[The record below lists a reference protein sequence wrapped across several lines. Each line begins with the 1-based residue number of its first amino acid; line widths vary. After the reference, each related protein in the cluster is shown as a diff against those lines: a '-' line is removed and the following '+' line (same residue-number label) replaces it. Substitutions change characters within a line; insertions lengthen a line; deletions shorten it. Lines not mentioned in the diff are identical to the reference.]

1 MKINLKDILT
11 LTLVNAK
18 KQVKDLTDSQVSNL
32 LTKINKLMTIVG
44 NESDIRYKNILL
56 KDAEN
61 EVDDYIESTIEE
73 PVDDEVQEA

>member
-56 KDAEN
+56 EDAEN
-61 EVDDYIESTIEE
+61 EADDYIESTIEE
-73 PVDDEVQEA
+73 PVDDEE

>member
-61 EVDDYIESTIEE
+61 EVDDYIESTTEE
-73 PVDDEVQEA
+73 PVDDEV

>member
-1 MKINLKDILT
+1 MKIDLKDILT

-56 KDAEN
+56 EDAEN

-73 PVDDEVQEA
+73 PADDEV

>member
-56 KDAEN
+56 EDAEN
-61 EVDDYIESTIEE
+61 EADDYIESTIEE
-73 PVDDEVQEA
+73 SVDDER

>member
-56 KDAEN
+56 EDVEN

-73 PVDDEVQEA
+73 PVDDEV

>member
-44 NESDIRYKNILL
+44 NESDIRYKNTLL
-56 KDAEN
+56 EDAEN
-61 EVDDYIESTIEE
+61 GVDDYIESTIEE

>member
-56 KDAEN
+56 EDAEN
-61 EVDDYIESTIEE
+61 EVNDYIESTIEE
-73 PVDDEVQEA
+73 PVDDER

>member
-56 KDAEN
+56 EGAEN

-73 PVDDEVQEA
+73 PVNDEV

>member
-56 KDAEN
+56 EDAEN
-61 EVDDYIESTIEE
+61 EADDYIETTIEE
-73 PVDDEVQEA
+73 PVDDER

>member
-56 KDAEN
+56 EDAEN
-61 EVDDYIESTIEE
+61 EADDYIESTIEE

>member
-32 LTKINKLMTIVG
+32 LTKINKLITIVG

-56 KDAEN
+56 EGAEN

-73 PVDDEVQEA
+73 PVNDEV

>member
-56 KDAEN
+56 EDAEN
-61 EVDDYIESTIEE
+61 EVDDYIEITIKE
-73 PVDDEVQEA
+73 PVDDER

>member
-56 KDAEN
+56 EDAEN

-73 PVDDEVQEA
+73 SVDDEVQEA

>member
-56 KDAEN
+56 EDAEN
-61 EVDDYIESTIEE
+61 EADDYIETTIEE
-73 PVDDEVQEA
+73 PVDDEA

>member
-56 KDAEN
+56 EDVEN

>member
-32 LTKINKLMTIVG
+32 LTKINKLMTIVN

-56 KDAEN
+56 EDAEN

-73 PVDDEVQEA
+73 PVDDER

>member
-18 KQVKDLTDSQVSNL
+18 KQVKDLTDSQISNL

-56 KDAEN
+56 EGAEN

-73 PVDDEVQEA
+73 PVDDEV

>member
-56 KDAEN
+56 ENAEN

>member
-56 KDAEN
+56 ENAEN

-73 PVDDEVQEA
+73 PVDDEV

>member
-56 KDAEN
+56 EDAEN
-61 EVDDYIESTIEE
+61 EVDDYVESTIEE

>member
-18 KQVKDLTDSQVSNL
+18 KQVKDLTNSQVSNL

-56 KDAEN
+56 ENAEN
-61 EVDDYIESTIEE
+61 EVDDYIESTIKE

>member
-56 KDAEN
+56 EGAEN
-61 EVDDYIESTIEE
+61 EVDDYIEFTIEE
-73 PVDDEVQEA
+73 PVDDEV

>member
-1 MKINLKDILT
+1 MKINLKDILA

-44 NESDIRYKNILL
+44 NESDIRYKNVLL
-56 KDAEN
+56 EDAEN

-73 PVDDEVQEA
+73 PVDDEVQ

>member
-56 KDAEN
+56 EDAEN
-61 EVDDYIESTIEE
+61 EADDYIESTIEE
-73 PVDDEVQEA
+73 PIDDEA

>member
-56 KDAEN
+56 EDAEN

-73 PVDDEVQEA
+73 PVNDEVQEA

>member
-56 KDAEN
+56 EDAEN
-61 EVDDYIESTIEE
+61 EVDDYIETTIKE
-73 PVDDEVQEA
+73 PVDDEG

>member
-1 MKINLKDILT
+1 MKIDLKDILT

-32 LTKINKLMTIVG
+32 LTKINKLITIVG

-56 KDAEN
+56 EDAEN

-73 PVDDEVQEA
+73 PVDDEV

>member
-56 KDAEN
+56 EDAEN
-61 EVDDYIESTIEE
+61 EADDYVESTIEE
-73 PVDDEVQEA
+73 PVDDEVQ

>member
-18 KQVKDLTDSQVSNL
+18 KQVKNLTDSQVSNL

-56 KDAEN
+56 EDAEN
-61 EVDDYIESTIEE
+61 EVDDYVESTIEE
-73 PVDDEVQEA
+73 PVDDER

>member
-56 KDAEN
+56 EDAEN

-73 PVDDEVQEA
+73 PVDDER

>member
-56 KDAEN
+56 EDAEN

>member
-56 KDAEN
+56 EDAEN
-61 EVDDYIESTIEE
+61 EADDYIESTIEE
-73 PVDDEVQEA
+73 PVDDEA

>member
-32 LTKINKLMTIVG
+32 LTKINKLITIVG

-56 KDAEN
+56 EGAEN

-73 PVDDEVQEA
+73 PVDDEV

>member
-56 KDAEN
+56 EDAEN
-61 EVDDYIESTIEE
+61 EVDDYIETTIDE
-73 PVDDEVQEA
+73 PVDDEV

>member
-56 KDAEN
+56 EDAEN

-73 PVDDEVQEA
+73 PVDDEA

>member
-44 NESDIRYKNILL
+44 NESDIRYKNTLL
-56 KDAEN
+56 EDAEN
-61 EVDDYIESTIEE
+61 GVDDYIESTIEE
-73 PVDDEVQEA
+73 PVDDEV

>member
-56 KDAEN
+56 EDAEN
-61 EVDDYIESTIEE
+61 EVDDYIESTIKE
-73 PVDDEVQEA
+73 PVDDEV

>member
-56 KDAEN
+56 EDAEN
-61 EVDDYIESTIEE
+61 EADDYIETTIEE
-73 PVDDEVQEA
+73 PVDDEVQ

>member
-56 KDAEN
+56 EDAEN

-73 PVDDEVQEA
+73 PVNDEG

>member
-56 KDAEN
+56 EDAEN

-73 PVDDEVQEA
+73 PVDNEVQEA